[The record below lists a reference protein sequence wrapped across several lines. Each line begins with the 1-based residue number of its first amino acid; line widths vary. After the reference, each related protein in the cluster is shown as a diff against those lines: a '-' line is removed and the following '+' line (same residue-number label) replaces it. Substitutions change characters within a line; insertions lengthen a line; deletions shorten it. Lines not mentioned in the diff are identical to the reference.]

1 MRLTKIIPKIF
12 YEDIKDGLHL
22 FVDGLKFKVVYNDAK
37 LYIIIRDDVTIQL
50 LEDAEYAAKDRPEIR
65 IETDDIAAFYKE
77 VKEAH
82 PELLHPNL
90 NIVKQQPWGL
100 KEFALLD
107 KTTVCV
113 IIQQQ

>member
-1 MRLTKIIPKIF
+1 MRLIKIIPKIF

-22 FVDGLKFKVVYNDAK
+22 FVDGLKFKVGYNDAK
-37 LYIIIRDDVTIQL
+37 LYIITRDNVTIQL

-65 IETDDIAAFYKE
+65 IETDDIEALYRE
-77 VKEAH
+77 VKQAH
-82 PELLHPNL
+82 PDLLHPNL
-90 NIVKQQPWGL
+90 NVVKHQPWGL